1 MGPIP
6 VVKADR
12 YMEKMEKVWLYM
24 LGWCFFLFLHM
35 QKYFN
40 AMCSK
45 MRTQAR
51 GKQRDKRS
59 DFV

>member
-6 VVKADR
+6 AVKTDR
-12 YMEKMEKVWLYM
+12 YMEKMEKVW
-24 LGWCFFLFLHM
+24 FFIYVMYFDFCI